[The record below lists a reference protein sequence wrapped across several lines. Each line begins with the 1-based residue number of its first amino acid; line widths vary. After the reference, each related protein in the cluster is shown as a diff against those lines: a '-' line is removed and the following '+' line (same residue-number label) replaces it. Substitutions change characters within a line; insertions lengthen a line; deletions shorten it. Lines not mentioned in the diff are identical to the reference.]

1 MSRSD
6 IWALL
11 YGHETPAWVVPSGE
25 NTMALRRGD
34 FGSRGNRHIHLTGTG
49 MPLCGVAFETGPRSA
64 SVVQSMA
71 VRTRS
76 HPSGPFPLRD
86 VALPRPPLLHA
97 PIVDRRCVGAA
108 RRDCDCHPAP
118 LRKRVS
124 SPASSASCAKSL
136 KLACPL
142 GTVSGLGRGEAGRGR
157 GI

>member
-25 NTMALRRGD
+25 NMMALRRGD

-49 MPLCGVAFETGPRSA
+49 MPLCGVTFETGPRSA

-76 HPSGPFPLRD
+76 HPSGPFPLLD
-86 VALPRPPLLHA
+86 VTFPRPPLLHA

-108 RRDCDCHPAP
+108 RRYFHSHPP
-118 LRKRVS
+118 PPR
-124 SPASSASCAKSL
+124 SPGSSSAS
-136 KLACPL
+136 
-142 GTVSGLGRGEAGRGR
+142 
-157 GI
+157 